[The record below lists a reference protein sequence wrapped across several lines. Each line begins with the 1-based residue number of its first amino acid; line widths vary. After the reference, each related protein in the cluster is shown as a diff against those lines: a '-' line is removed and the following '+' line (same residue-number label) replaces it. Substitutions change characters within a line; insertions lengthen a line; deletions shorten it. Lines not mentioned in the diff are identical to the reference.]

1 MNAPARS
8 PLKRNDKY
16 LTSNYFSYINNSC
29 RRCANRFPD
38 IHENLLTVAWCNG
51 GEKSVD
57 E

>member
-1 MNAPARS
+1 MNAPA
-8 PLKRNDKY
+8 PPVKRNDKY

-38 IHENLLTVAWCNG
+38 IHENLLTVAG
-51 GEKSVD
+51 KSTD